1 MNVTNYEFHLQ
12 VIAVIIVYLTLLV
25 FLWKQENSFYF
36 MILGQ
41 TLWIIFVA
49 YGCSF
54 LGALQVPIFLA
65 SLTYALV
72 GIIFDF
78 KSRSHRNVDNNTTI
92 VQQIVNFL
100 EVQVYTNV
108 RTPSIV
114 QKLVERSDEGPIE
127 TDTPKTKMHLN
138 IKAKDYHT
146 DESVK
151 VKSQSE
157 IYFKAL
163 FLACVSTILY
173 KHVWMMFVAV
183 VPISIYIANKII
195 IAFRIK
201 ETIASECT
209 DLTAGLKV

>member
-1 MNVTNYEFHLQ
+1 M
-12 VIAVIIVYLTLLV
+12 IIVYITLLV

-41 TLWIIFVA
+41 TLWIVFVA

-65 SLTYALV
+65 SLTYALI

-78 KSRSHRNVDNNTTI
+78 KSRSQRNVDNNTTI

-100 EVQVYTNV
+100 EVQAYTKV
-108 RTPSIV
+108 RATSIV
-114 QKLVERSDEGPIE
+114 EEMVEGSDEEPVG

-138 IKAKDYHT
+138 IKSTNQRA
-146 DESVK
+146 EEAVQI
-151 VKSQSE
+151 KSQSE
-157 IYFKAL
+157 IYFKVL

-183 VPISIYIANKII
+183 VPIFIYIANKII
-195 IAFRIK
+195 IAFRLK
-201 ETIASECT
+201 ETIASEWT
-209 DLTAGLKV
+209 DLTAGLQVG

>member
-1 MNVTNYEFHLQ
+1 M
-12 VIAVIIVYLTLLV
+12 IIVYITLLL

-36 MILGQ
+36 MILSQ

-54 LGALQVPIFLA
+54 LGAFQVPIFLA
-65 SLTYALV
+65 SLIYALV

-78 KSRSHRNVDNNTTI
+78 KSRSLRNVDNATI

-108 RTPSIV
+108 RATSM
-114 QKLVERSDEGPIE
+114 VEEVVEGSDEEPAE

-138 IKAKDYHT
+138 IKTKNHRTEEAAQI
-146 DESVK
+146 
-151 VKSQSE
+151 KSQSE
-157 IYFKAL
+157 IYFKVL

-183 VPISIYIANKII
+183 VPIFVYIANKII

-201 ETIASECT
+201 ETIAIEWT
-209 DLTAGLKV
+209 DLTAGLQV

>member
-1 MNVTNYEFHLQ
+1 M
-12 VIAVIIVYLTLLV
+12 IIVYITLLV
-25 FLWKQENSFYF
+25 FFWKQENSFYF

-65 SLTYALV
+65 SLTYAMV
-72 GIIFDF
+72 GIVFDF
-78 KSRSHRNVDNNTTI
+78 KSRSHRNQDNNATI
-92 VQQIVNFL
+92 VKQIVNFL

-108 RTPSIV
+108 RTSSIV
-114 QKLVERSDEGPIE
+114 EEVVEGSDDEPVG

-138 IKAKDYHT
+138 IKSKNHRAEET
-146 DESVK
+146 VQI
-151 VKSQSE
+151 KSQSE
-157 IYFKAL
+157 IYFKVL

-183 VPISIYIANKII
+183 VPILIYIANKII

-201 ETIASECT
+201 ETIASEWN
-209 DLTAGLKV
+209 DLTVGLKV